1 MSEFNFKK
9 YLKEGKLIKENYSP
23 LTIPQVEGIIE
34 KWREL
39 SREIDNVQ
47 DKIGEGRSFEYLEL
61 DITSDE
67 IFQAMKNIFEL
78 RDNLEDK

>member
-9 YLKEGKLIKENYSP
+9 YLKEGNLVKENYSP

-47 DKIGEGRSFEYLEL
+47 DKIGDGSFEYLEL
-61 DITSDE
+61 DISSDE

-78 RDNLEDK
+78 RDNLNK

>member
-1 MSEFNFKK
+1 MSEFNYKK
-9 YLKEGKLIKENYSP
+9 YLKEGNLVKENYSP

-39 SREIDNVQ
+39 TREIDNVQ
-47 DKIGEGRSFEYLEL
+47 DKIGDKSFEHMEL
-61 DITSDE
+61 DISSDE

>member
-1 MSEFNFKK
+1 MSEFNYKK
-9 YLKEGKLIKENYSP
+9 YLKEGNLIKENYSP

-47 DKIGEGRSFEYLEL
+47 DKIGDKSFEHMEL
-61 DITSDE
+61 DISSDE

-78 RDNLEDK
+78 RDNLKDK

>member
-1 MSEFNFKK
+1 MSEFNYKK
-9 YLKEGKLIKENYSP
+9 YLKEGNLVKENYSP

-39 SREIDNVQ
+39 TREIDNVQ
-47 DKIGEGRSFEYLEL
+47 DKIGDKSFEYLEL
-61 DITSDE
+61 DISSDE